1 VVQTV
6 TKTEGATMT
15 CKQCGTNLICRL
27 KDYGGNYAPSLQWQ
41 NQDGNAHYKTTDG
54 KNFSCN
60 IPEDKI
66 EGQQTFIPNPATVP
80 GTTPPLPPNSVN
92 IEILSKLNDLTTLT
106 TRIFEMSE
114 AIMRYTIDKQLRK
127 NESDN

>member
-1 VVQTV
+1 MVKTV

-27 KDYGGNYAPSLQWQ
+27 KDYGGTYAPSLQWQ
-41 NQDGNAHYKTTDG
+41 NKDGNAHYKTSDG

-66 EGQQTFIPNPATVP
+66 EGQQTFTPSPTVP
-80 GTTPPLPPNSVN
+80 GTAPPLPPNPQ
-92 IEILSKLNDLTTLT
+92 ITEILNKLNELTPLI
-106 TRIFEMSE
+106 TRIFEMTE
-114 AIMRYTIDKQLRK
+114 AVMHYTIDEQLKK
-127 NESDN
+127 N

>member
-1 VVQTV
+1 MVKTV

-27 KDYGGNYAPSLQWQ
+27 KDYGGAYAPSQQWQ
-41 NQDGNAHYKTTDG
+41 NKDGNAHYKTSDG

-66 EGQQTFIPNPATVP
+66 EGQQTFTPPPTVP
-80 GTTPPLPPNSVN
+80 GTAPPLPPNPQ
-92 IEILSKLNDLTTLT
+92 ITEILNKLNELTPLI
-106 TRIFEMSE
+106 TRIFEMTE
-114 AIMRYTIDKQLRK
+114 AVMHYTIDEQLKK
-127 NESDN
+127 N